1 MGRLMCEPLSRL
13 SRAALLIAAGGL
25 AGCSSYMPDFT
36 QFKVP
41 TTRSFLPENMD
52 TYVPPASARADR
64 PVSATDLV
72 DAQGFCAGI
81 EPTPAAAPPSRR
93 RRRLPAPDRDPNPL
107 RRKTRLPRPMRRL
120 DRPCSAASA
129 ST

>member
-1 MGRLMCEPLSRL
+1 MAGTMGRLMCEPLSRL
-13 SRAALLIAAGGL
+13 SRAALLVGAGAL

-81 EPTPAAAPPSRR
+81 EPTPAAAPPVAP
-93 RRRLPAPDRDPNPL
+93 PAP
-107 RRKTRLPRPMRRL
+107 
-120 DRPCSAASA
+120 AAPPGPGPQSLTPQDTPA
-129 ST
+129 A